1 MRVIRV
7 RMKRKRGEMEA
18 LKVEKTNLV
27 VDEFERQNRAL
38 TEVPWR
44 LFGVN

>member
-1 MRVIRV
+1 MD
-7 RMKRKRGEMEA
+7 A
-18 LKVEKTNLV
+18 LKVYKSNLV
-27 VDEFERQNRAL
+27 VDEFERQNRPL